1 MERATDYT
9 WRAYEDR
16 TLSEL
21 LQFDSTPDTE
31 DIGDYV
37 DPFDSGQEFET
48 AIPDPDEAPNIPTP
62 LTFHP
67 THAIS
72 AAVIEYVPL
81 LPEYPETHD
90 DGFAYIVSIDK
101 YKPEELRRIMKST
114 QYAMGGFGDT
124 KNIHS
129 AYLGCQT
136 ERKRFKCSGIKSCEF
151 LDPRLSYLAHTKADK
166 DLWTL
171 ITSIRQEIADSSLTE
186 GNGELQR
193 NSIGLYDA
201 IKKKFLRGVACKFS
215 RQGCEPIFRQHYH
228 DNLSGVHSY
237 YISCANSSRENRQDH
252 FYTSLIPK
260 ERSLDVE
267 LLQKLLASTCQPR
280 PLTCGVIEPAASR
293 RPLCGV
299 IHPQGQGKIQSH
311 GACNVIFQ
319 TFIPLLPER
328 YPYAI
333 FYSRGRHSHPPPP
346 PTKAPWII
354 ASEVLDLICKNLDPD
369 LKLSTFLRSPALREF
384 CKQYKCKTLSQIH
397 SSFAKIDKVSAL
409 LWKQRALNYPLG
421 KGIAGLRHHLE
432 AKPDLKEYV
441 QEIYETSEGNF
452 VFCAFAKQLQFL
464 ATRDAIE
471 VDMSYKRVK
480 GDINEVIFA
489 TMLTDHGKIITL
501 CRVFTDQESAAGYK
515 FIFQMVFELMS
526 RSIGRPIRFHYLHR
540 EGIKAIVGDMGPKQI
555 FGLGAF
561 LQDQDTEQNQR
572 SPTWHLVR
580 IMIFCAIHF
589 MRTVSKIYPN
599 RPDNSHIERRER
611 LNGLL
616 SCQTEDDYYRLLDL
630 IEEQDPNL
638 KYWVRH
644 KRHPVIAAGLCKA
657 CSGVRPEF
665 FSRFRPHTNTVE
677 QSHNKSYALGTYD
690 SLLGAVTK
698 SLYLDQQDLDQL
710 ENRDAFGIHH
720 RYQADD
726 IEARVSL
733 SSSLRRT
740 ATIKSQNR
748 DHLSDLRELEIQQK
762 RQEIEDAQ
770 EERRIKRR
778 QLELETKEQELR
790 VAKMELERQL
800 VAAQLEQIK
809 RGN

>member
-193 NSIGLYDA
+193 NSIGLYNA
-201 IKKKFLRGVACKFS
+201 IKKKFLRVS
-215 RQGCEPIFRQHYH
+215 RVNSLVKVV
-228 DNLSGVHSY
+228 NLY
-237 YISCANSSRENRQDH
+237 
-252 FYTSLIPK
+252 F
-260 ERSLDVE
+260 
-267 LLQKLLASTCQPR
+267 ASTITI

-726 IEARVSL
+726 IEARFGRNLQREAKKRERAEQKASQYRDEQMRFDIDDQTL
-733 SSSLRRT
+733 PGASSSGF
-740 ATIKSQNR
+740 IF
-748 DHLSDLRELEIQQK
+748 DIELC
-762 RQEIEDAQ
+762 
-770 EERRIKRR
+770 
-778 QLELETKEQELR
+778 L
-790 VAKMELERQL
+790 
-800 VAAQLEQIK
+800 
-809 RGN
+809 